1 MFFLV
6 TKQNLLVQTANAT
19 GTVRDNL
26 VLAKILY
33 PRIGAMLPFPLFFV
47 EMGLSAEAERFILRF

>member
-6 TKQNLLVQTANAT
+6 TKQNLWFQTANAT
-19 GTVRDNL
+19 ETVRDKPL
-26 VLAKILY
+26 LEKILY